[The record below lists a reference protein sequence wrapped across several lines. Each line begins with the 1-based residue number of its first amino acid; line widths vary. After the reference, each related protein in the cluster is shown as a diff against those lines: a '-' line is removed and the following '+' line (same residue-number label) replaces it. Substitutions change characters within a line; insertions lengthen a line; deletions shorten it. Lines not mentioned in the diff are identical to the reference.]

1 MDDLLILASE
11 LVKDGNYKKNNYEEH
26 KPDGEYNV
34 IIESIAL
41 KESEQTGTQWFNIV
55 SKVLDGEYAEEKFY
69 TSYFLTEKA
78 MKISLA
84 NLMKFVNACGY
95 EVDVNMFT
103 DLDTLNEA
111 LQPLVGSV
119 CILNKTTSKKGF
131 ISYTFSNGE
140 GE

>member
-1 MDDLLILASE
+1 
-11 LVKDGNYKKNNYEEH
+11 
-26 KPDGEYNV
+26 
-34 IIESIAL
+34 
-41 KESEQTGTQWFNIV
+41 
-55 SKVLDGEYAEEKFY
+55 
-69 TSYFLTEKA
+69 

>member
-1 MDDLLILASE
+1 MDDLLVLASE

-26 KPDGEYNV
+26 KPDGDYNV

-119 CILNKTTSKKGF
+119 CILNKATSKKGF
-131 ISYTFSNGE
+131 VSYTFSNGE

>member
-26 KPDGEYNV
+26 KPDGDYNV

-119 CILNKTTSKKGF
+119 CILNKATSKKGF

>member
-26 KPDGEYNV
+26 KPDGDYNV

-119 CILNKTTSKKGF
+119 CVLNKATSKKGF
-131 ISYTFSNGE
+131 VSYTFSNGE

>member
-95 EVDVNMFT
+95 EVNVNMFT
-103 DLDTLNEA
+103 DLDTLNEV

-131 ISYTFSNGE
+131 VSYTFSNGE

>member
-26 KPDGEYNV
+26 KPDGDYNV

-131 ISYTFSNGE
+131 VSYTFSNGE

>member
-26 KPDGEYNV
+26 KPDGDYNV

-41 KESEQTGTQWFNIV
+41 KESEQTGTQWFKIV

-119 CILNKTTSKKGF
+119 CILNKATSKNGF
-131 ISYTFSNGE
+131 VSYTFSNGE